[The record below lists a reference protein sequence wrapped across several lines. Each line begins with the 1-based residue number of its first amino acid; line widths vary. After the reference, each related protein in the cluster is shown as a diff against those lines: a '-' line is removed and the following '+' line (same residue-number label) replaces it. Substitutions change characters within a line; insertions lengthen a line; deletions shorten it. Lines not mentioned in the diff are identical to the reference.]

1 MSANLLAADAEHLP
15 SSRALGIA
23 GVLRKRLYTGVYAP
37 GQWLREGV
45 LRDEFGVS
53 NGPIREALQL
63 LVADGL
69 LERMPQRGIR
79 VIDLSREEIIELV
92 QLRVVLLEL
101 GAELAA
107 LRRDPAQLA
116 RMPEVLKRIKAGGG
130 ELPQIAG
137 HLVGWIF
144 SAAGNERLTQ
154 TWERTQGPVRLY
166 IQRAATSAKSA
177 WPDLDEQ
184 ARVLLDRIAA
194 GDAAGA
200 RQQARDL
207 TRNMAAKLDLEV
219 GLPPTDLNKTN
230 AKEKSRG

>member
-1 MSANLLAADAEHLP
+1 
-15 SSRALGIA
+15 
-23 GVLRKRLYTGVYAP
+23 
-37 GQWLREGV
+37 
-45 LRDEFGVS
+45 
-53 NGPIREALQL
+53 
-63 LVADGL
+63 VA
-69 LERMPQRGIR
+69 
-79 VIDLSREEIIELV
+79 
-92 QLRVVLLEL
+92 LLEL

-166 IQRAATSAKSA
+166 IQRAATSAKGK

-184 ARVLLDRIAA
+184 ARALLDGIAA

-200 RQQARDL
+200 RQRARDL
-207 TRNMAAKLDLEV
+207 TRNMAAKLGLDV
-219 GLPPTDLNKTN
+219 GLPPMPLMSLNIKTN